1 MEFTAPNRNRALL
14 GWIGILVSCA
24 LWIASVLALAFV
36 MHHLSSTS
44 THPVHTRPSS
54 SSSGSSDLALVLC
67 CAAFTLLQLTSFLL
81 FAFVFRASWRLRSA
95 VCFAL
100 AAGLVIAGDGAGLLA
115 LLVWLG
121 VTLGAS

>member
-1 MEFTAPNRNRALL
+1 MELTAPNKNRALL
-14 GWIGILVSCA
+14 GWVGILVSCA
-24 LWIASVLALAFV
+24 IWIASVLALAFV

-44 THPVHTRPSS
+44 THPVRTNP
-54 SSSGSSDLALVLC
+54 GSSDLAMVLC

-81 FAFVFRASWRLRSA
+81 FAFTFRASWRLRSA

-121 VTLGAS
+121 VTLGAR